1 MALQAGA
8 DANHKNRVCVRI
20 NVQQNSYTAL
30 HAAALN
36 GHHAL
41 AQASWAQGRTSTR
54 KTMPV
59 AHRCIGPG
67 PLASARWRRCSG
79 STAPSEGACRGSPF
93 WAVAHRCIGPGTGG
107 IARWRRCSGSRRR
120 VRGHAVGRRPGRS
133 HTAVLGQGRGAS
145 RGGDAAPAAR
155 RRVPLCL

>member
-41 AQASWAQGRTSTR
+41 AQAPGRRGGRQRGKRCRSHTAVLGQG
-54 KTMPV
+54 
-59 AHRCIGPG
+59 
-67 PLASARWRRCSG
+67 LWQARG
-79 STAPSEGACRGSPF
+79 GGAAPA
-93 WAVAHRCIGPGTGG
+93 A
-107 IARWRRCSGSRRR
+107 RRR
-120 VRGHAVGRRPGRS
+120 VRGHAVGRRSGRS
-133 HTAVLGQGRGAS
+133 HTAVLGQARGAS
-145 RGGDAAPAAR
+145 RGGGAAPAVGAE
-155 RRVPLCL
+155 